1 MEWDTLLVSA
11 FMVDGS
17 IIAII
22 ITIAALMSFTI
33 HHYFKTGLYSTPV
46 VLAVM
51 FLVGLFGHLTFYLSN
66 VFFSYEPGRNAV
78 IGASLAMAVFGVL
91 AITVYCLYAILSEQ
105 KRAERAARAAI
116 ASNEQ
121 SIPSTRVFKING

>member
-1 MEWDTLLVSA
+1 MDWYTLLVSA
-11 FMVDGS
+11 FTLDGS

-33 HHYFKTGLYSTPV
+33 HNYFKTGLYSTPV

-51 FLVGLFGHLTFYLSN
+51 FLVGLFGHLTFFLSN
-66 VFFSYEPGRNAV
+66 IFFSFEPGRNAV
-78 IGASLAMAVFGVL
+78 IGASLAMAVFGVI
-91 AITVYCLYAILSEQ
+91 AITVYCAYAIFSEQ
-105 KRAERAARAAI
+105 KRAARAARNAI

-121 SIPSTRVFKING
+121 PVANNRVFKINA

>member
-1 MEWDTLLVSA
+1 MDWDTLLVSA
-11 FMVDGS
+11 LTLDGS

-51 FLVGLFGHLTFYLSN
+51 FLVGLFGHLTFFLSN

-78 IGASLAMAVFGVL
+78 IGASVAMAVFGVL
-91 AITVYCLYAILSEQ
+91 AITVYCFYAILSEQ
-105 KRAERAARAAI
+105 KRAARAARAAL
-116 ASNEQ
+116 ASNQ
-121 SIPSTRVFKING
+121 QAPTQTRVFKVNT